1 MHKIYGIIYMVR
13 NKVNNKIYFGQ
24 TTRSFKERYEGSIRN
39 TKNKHLRNAIEKY
52 GLDNFEIV
60 EEFDVAF
67 SKEEL
72 DELEKLYIGMYDTTN
87 SEFGYNKMS
96 GGYNGKPNDE
106 VRKILSERQ
115 KGELNWNYGKE
126 TPQDVKNKI
135 SQTLKERYK
144 TQEHHTKGIKL
155 SEEHRVKLAQA
166 HSQRNQIGINNPHA
180 RAVYSPTLKRKFD
193 TVKQAEEFIG
203 KQGVGKCCNHKYRN
217 KTCGVMEDGT
227 RIEWVYYDEWLMS
240 QTEEIDDE
248 E

>member
-135 SQTLKERYK
+135 SQT
-144 TQEHHTKGIKL
+144 
-155 SEEHRVKLAQA
+155 
-166 HSQRNQIGINNPHA
+166 QR
-180 RAVYSPTLKRKFD
+180 K
-193 TVKQAEEFIG
+193 
-203 KQGVGKCCNHKYRN
+203 
-217 KTCGVMEDGT
+217 
-227 RIEWVYYDEWLMS
+227 
-240 QTEEIDDE
+240 
-248 E
+248 